1 MGSGPWLFQNLWQ
14 NNKGQAILLP
24 GVYSKYAAPACI
36 PRNRRTRSKERQS
49 LWSRSRWWWWA
60 APAAFRRTHDEPVR
74 SCWAGLT
81 YRKTNGQFLLHID
94 EPVRSCWAGL
104 TYRKMDGQL
113 LLHIDEPVRSCWAG
127 LTYRK
132 TNGQLLH
139 IDEPVRSCWAGLTYR
154 KTNSRV
160 TEIEWFNKLRKG
172 LPCCI
177 STDTWRTRSLLLS
190 RFNL

>member
-1 MGSGPWLFQNLWQ
+1 MQ
-14 NNKGQAILLP
+14 LLRAYQEID
-24 GVYSKYAAPACI
+24 GHTVK
-36 PRNRRTRSKERQS
+36 KRQS
-49 LWSRSRWWWWA
+49 LWSRSRWWWWWWWA

-94 EPVRSCWAGL
+94 
-104 TYRKMDGQL
+104 D
-113 LLHIDEPVRSCWAG
+113 PVRSCWAG

-132 TNGQLLH
+132 TDGQLLLH